1 MTALF
6 LALNRFFQYAVFSDM
21 NRNTVNEFFDVDHT
35 ITKKS
40 TAISYLMLLI
50 KKNYLPISILRSVP
64 LVCLN
69 YKYGKMNE
77 KHFNRKIPELIGIKK
92 EFLEEVARENFEKYI
107 KPSLYPGAVDYIK
120 KLKDEGKRIIFASSS
135 MELVLRPLT
144 EYLGVDDL
152 IATKIAFEDNLC
164 QGCFAGT
171 PAFRNEKKKLVLDFA
186 KDNGL
191 DLDKTSF
198 YSDSI
203 HDRPLLE
210 EVGNPVATNP
220 DFRLKFLA
228 KQRGWEILNF

>member
-1 MTALF
+1 
-6 LALNRFFQYAVFSDM
+6 M
-21 NRNTVNEFFDVDHT
+21 NRNTKNELFDVDHT

-50 KKNYLPISILRSVP
+50 KKKYLPISILKSVP

-69 YKYGKMNE
+69 YKYGKMHE
-77 KHFNRKIPELIGIKK
+77 SHFNRKIPELIGIKK
-92 EFLEEVARENFEKYI
+92 EFLEEVAYENFIKYI

-120 KLKDEGKRIIFASSS
+120 KLKDEGKRIIIASSS
-135 MELVLRPLT
+135 MEMVLKPLT
-144 EYLGVDDL
+144 DYLGIDDL
-152 IATKIAFEDNLC
+152 IATRVAFEDNLC

-186 KDNGL
+186 KDNNI

-203 HDRPLLE
+203 HDRPLME

-220 DFRLKFLA
+220 DFRLKLLA
-228 KQRGWEILNF
+228 KNKGWKILNF